1 MLPPFSSL
9 MIDDGDL
16 DLLHLVAVDA
26 VAVLTVAEAAVVHI
40 NDAVV
45 VDDVVVQF

>member
-1 MLPPFSSL
+1 
-9 MIDDGDL
+9 MIGDGDL

-26 VAVLTVAEAAVVHI
+26 VVVLTVVEAVVVHI

-45 VDDVVVQF
+45 DGVVVQF